1 MYKKWP
7 DKEGNMRFFLGAK
20 STSDTDKW
28 KPEREA
34 ITAVINYARAT
45 TRLDMEVGAEI

>member
-7 DKEGNMRFFLGAK
+7 NKEGNMRLFLSAK

-28 KPEREA
+28 KPERGA

-45 TRLDMEVGAEI
+45 TRLDMETGAED

>member
-28 KPEREA
+28 KPETEA
-34 ITAVINYARAT
+34 IIAVINYARAT
-45 TRLDMEVGAEI
+45 MRLNTEAGAES

>member
-28 KPEREA
+28 KPEKEA
-34 ITAVINYARAT
+34 ITAAINYARAT
-45 TRLDMEVGAEI
+45 LKLDTGVGAER